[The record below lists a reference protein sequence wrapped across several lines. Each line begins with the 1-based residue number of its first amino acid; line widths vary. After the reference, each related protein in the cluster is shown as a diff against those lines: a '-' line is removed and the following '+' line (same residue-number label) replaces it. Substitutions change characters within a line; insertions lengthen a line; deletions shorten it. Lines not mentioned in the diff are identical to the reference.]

1 MLFKIKESALEPFVL
16 ILVLFAAALHA
27 GWNLI
32 LKTAPDK
39 AVAIMIIFFGSLPL
53 ALLGLVIGG
62 VPTFAATPVI
72 VISALLQTGYNI
84 SLFKAYNL
92 GQLSSVYPVARGS
105 APLFIFIIS
114 YSLFEPKIS
123 KVMLCGIAVICFGL
137 ITYGLVQLWR
147 NRSSKRQLLLALLNG
162 FFIALYSLTDAYGTK
177 LTGSA
182 LSFLGAMAL
191 LNRLFLFLYLFF
203 FEKDFLP
210 RLKSRFELR
219 FILGGI
225 ISFICYLIILQ
236 AYQYL
241 PVSLVSS
248 LRETSILFA
257 VVLGVLVLKEK
268 FTWEKI
274 CLVIILF
281 LGIAVLFMAEK

>member
-1 MLFKIKESALEPFVL
+1 MLFKIKGFALEPYIL

-39 AVAIMIIFFGSLPL
+39 AVAIMIILFASLPL
-53 ALLGLVIGG
+53 AIMGLVIGG
-62 VPTFAATPVI
+62 VPTVEAAPVI

-84 SLFKAYNL
+84 SLFKAYNV

-114 YSLFEPKIS
+114 YSFYEPKIS
-123 KVMLCGIAVICFGL
+123 EVMLFGIAVICFGL

-182 LSFLGAMAL
+182 LSFLCAMAL
-191 LNRLFLFLYLFF
+191 LSRLFLFLYLFI

-210 RLKSRFELR
+210 RLRSGFELR
-219 FILGGI
+219 FIFGGI
-225 ISFICYLIILQ
+225 TSFICYLIILQ
-236 AYQYL
+236 AYQHL
-241 PVSLVSS
+241 PVALVSS

-257 VVLGVLVLKEK
+257 VVLGIIVLKEK
-268 FTWEKI
+268 LAWEKI
-274 CLVIILF
+274 YLVIILF
-281 LGIAVLFMAEK
+281 LGIAVLSTA